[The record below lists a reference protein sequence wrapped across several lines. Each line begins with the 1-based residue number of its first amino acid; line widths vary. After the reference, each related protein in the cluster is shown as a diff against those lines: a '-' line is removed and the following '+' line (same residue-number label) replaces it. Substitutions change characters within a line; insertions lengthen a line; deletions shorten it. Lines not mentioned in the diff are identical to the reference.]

1 MLTRTQLKEIF
12 AEYGFTPLKRLGENY
27 LIDGN
32 IKDKIIN
39 EAALA
44 KQDTVLEIGPGLGAL
59 TMDLAGSGAKT
70 FAVEKDRKAFDILC
84 QMADDDFPNLK
95 IFNDDILKFNFAPI
109 APSKKINPVR
119 NTNQLKDSEAISN
132 GVKVIGNLPY
142 YITTPIIERLIE
154 NRKRIIFIL
163 ITLQREVARR
173 LMAGPGS
180 REYGPLSCFVQYY
193 ARPVYIHT
201 IKRTSFYPVPDVD
214 SSLIRLDILDRPSV
228 NVSDEALFFRIV
240 RGAFNQRRK
249 SIINSLSREEV
260 LGLSKEELS
269 ALLTGIGID
278 PAIRPE
284 SLSLLDFAKI
294 ADAVI

>member
-1 MLTRTQLKEIF
+1 MLTRTQLKNIF
-12 AEYGFTPLKRLGENY
+12 TEYGFTPLKRLGENY

-39 EAALA
+39 EAAIT
-44 KQDTVLEIGPGLGAL
+44 KQDTILEIGPGLGAL

-70 FAVEKDRKAFDILC
+70 FAVEKDKKAFEILC

-95 IFNDDILKFNFAPI
+95 IFNDDILEFDLDKI
-109 APSKKINPVR
+109 APAKKI
-119 NTNQLKDSEAISN
+119 
-132 GVKVIGNLPY
+132 KVIGNLPY

-154 NRKRIIFIL
+154 NRKRIIFAL
-163 ITLQREVARR
+163 ITLQREVASR

-180 REYGPLSCFVQYY
+180 KEYGPLGCFVQYY
-193 ARPVYIHT
+193 TKPVYIHT

-228 NVSDEALFFRIV
+228 DVRDEALFFKIV
-240 RGAFNQRRK
+240 RGSFNQRRK
-249 SIINSLSREEV
+249 SIINSLSRKEV
-260 LGLSKEELS
+260 LGMSKEELS
-269 ALLTGIGID
+269 TRLNSIGIN

-284 SLSLLDFAKI
+284 SLTLSAFAKI
-294 ADAVI
+294 TSLFA

>member
-1 MLTRTQLKEIF
+1 MLTKTQLKAIF
-12 AEYGFTPLKRLGENY
+12 TEYGFSPLKRLGENY

-32 IKDKIIN
+32 IKGKIIN
-39 EAALA
+39 EAAIA
-44 KQDTVLEIGPGLGAL
+44 KQDTILEIGPGLGAL
-59 TMDLAGSGAKT
+59 TMDIAGYGAKT
-70 FAVEKDRKAFDILC
+70 FAVEKDRKAFEILS

-95 IFNDDILKFNFAPI
+95 IFNEDILKFDLDRI
-109 APSKKINPVR
+109 APSKKI
-119 NTNQLKDSEAISN
+119 
-132 GVKVIGNLPY
+132 KVVGNLPY

-163 ITLQREVARR
+163 ITLQREVAGR

-180 REYGPLSCFVQYY
+180 KEYGPLGCFVQYY
-193 ARPVYIHT
+193 TRPAYIHT

-228 NVSDEALFFRIV
+228 DVKDEFLFFKIV

-249 SIINSLSREEV
+249 SIINSLSRKEV
-260 LGLSKEELS
+260 MDIPKEKLS
-269 ALLTGIGID
+269 ALLKSIGID

-284 SLSLLDFAKI
+284 SLALSAFAKI
-294 ADAVI
+294 TSLFA